1 MAITLEA
8 GYRGPTACKAA
19 GITYRQLDYWARTEL
34 VTPSVQ
40 DAVGSGTQRLYSFT
54 DIVHLKLIKKLLDA
68 GISLNKIRKALDYVR
83 GELNKPI
90 ADVTLVSDGKTIY
103 ACTSPTEIID
113 LLNGGQGVFAIAV
126 GKVYE
131 EIQGSIAE
139 FKKRDSA
146 DTGSAPPNE
155 AHGS

>member
-1 MAITLEA
+1 MAAKLET
-8 GYRGPTACKAA
+8 GYRGPTACRAA
-19 GITYRQLDYWARTEL
+19 GITYRQLDYWARTGL

-40 DAVGSGTQRLYSFT
+40 DAGGSGTQRLYGFS

-68 GISLNKIRKALDYVR
+68 GISLNKIRKALEFVQTDLKRPV
-83 GELNKPI
+83 

-113 LLNGGQGVFAIAV
+113 LLAGGQGVFAIAV

-131 EIQGSIAE
+131 ELQGTIAE
-139 FKKRDSA
+139 FKKRTEEDAAARS
-146 DTGSAPPNE
+146 E
-155 AHGS
+155 AHGG